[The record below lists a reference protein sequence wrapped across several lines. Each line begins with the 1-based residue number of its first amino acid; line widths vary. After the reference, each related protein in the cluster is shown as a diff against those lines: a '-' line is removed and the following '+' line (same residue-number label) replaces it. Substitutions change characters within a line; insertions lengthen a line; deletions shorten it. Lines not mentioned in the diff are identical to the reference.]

1 MANIVINDKEYN
13 GVDYVRIPSKDNSGM
28 VSVYK
33 YYMDCV
39 EDKLFPI
46 RQGDVTLNGI
56 KLTCYDGNKF
66 LVEYGSYNSSLY
78 MNVSDY
84 LLNSS
89 FSSENA
95 SMANV
100 TNKAPIL
107 SLKSGDVIRL
117 VVSSNTSDDINSSGN
132 QISVNMPRA
141 NTNTVENLFA
151 LDDVTRDSVAHT
163 ITAEKTLD
171 SDFEVGAIMLYKF
184 INIRTST
191 DVTLNLYVNDVQLL

>member
-1 MANIVINDKEYN
+1 MTNIVINGNEYN
-13 GVDYVRIPSKDNSGM
+13 GVDYIRIPSKDNSGM

-33 YYMDCV
+33 YYMDSV

-46 RQGDVTLNGI
+46 RQGDITLNGI
-56 KLTCYDGNKF
+56 KLTCYGGNKF
-66 LVEYGSYNSSLY
+66 LAEYGSYISALY

-95 SMANV
+95 SMKNM

-107 SLKSGDVIRL
+107 SLKSGDAIRL

-132 QISVNMPRA
+132 QISVNMQRA
-141 NTNTVENLFA
+141 NTGTIENLFVA
-151 LDDVTRDSVAHT
+151 DDVARDSVAHT

-171 SDFEVGAIMLYKF
+171 SDFNVGAIMLYKF
-184 INIRTST
+184 PTARTST
-191 DVTLNLYVNDVQLL
+191 DVTINLYINDAQLL